1 MVVIGDIHG
10 QYLKMLTVLHDARL
24 IDAAG
29 HWSGGAT
36 TLWFMGDYFDRG
48 PDGIAAI
55 DLIRALQKEAAAAGG
70 RVGALLGN
78 HDVLILAAQRFGDA
92 PSGGPG
98 GTFLGSWRHNGGV
111 ESDLARLDEARA
123 AWLRALPAMALD
135 GDWLL
140 AHADATFYQVYGR
153 TVGAVNRGIRA
164 ILHNDNAADWDLLL
178 DYFSQRR
185 AFQDEERGPARVARF
200 LALYGG
206 RRFVHGHT
214 PIVKLNGRQPEDVTA
229 AHVYAGGLA
238 VDVDAGL
245 YLGGPGFV
253 TILSDNGAGGRSP
266 DQARG
271 ESGT

>member
-1 MVVIGDIHG
+1 MVVMGDIHG
-10 QYLKMLTVLHDARL
+10 QYAKMIAVLRGAGL
-24 IDAAG
+24 IDAVG

-36 TLWFMGDYFDRG
+36 TLWFLGDYFDRG

-55 DLIRALQKEAAAAGG
+55 DLIRALQGEAAAAGG

-78 HDVLILAAQRFGDA
+78 HDVLILAAQRFGDR

-98 GTFLGSWRHNGGV
+98 GTFLASWRQNGG
-111 ESDLARLDEARA
+111 EASGLARLDETRA
-123 AWLRALPAMALD
+123 AWLRSLPAMALD

-153 TVGAVNRGIRA
+153 SVAAVNRSLRA
-164 ILHNDNAADWDLLL
+164 ILRGDNAADWDLLL

-185 AFQDEERGPARVARF
+185 AFQDVERGPARVARF

-214 PIVKLNGRQPEDVTA
+214 PIGKLNGRPPEAVTTA
-229 AHVYAGGLA
+229 YVYAGGLA
-238 VDVDAGL
+238 VNVDAGL

-253 TILSDNGAGGRSP
+253 TALPNDGAGRS
-266 DQARG
+266 
-271 ESGT
+271 S